1 MMRYK
6 TVTSSAVLLFL
17 AALSSA
23 NAASCNFSKPIG
35 SCKGTISIDSTKG
48 SKGNYSAE
56 ATVRSSSPTCS
67 KVEYLI
73 DNTPNQTILK
83 SGNSDSESLFGTSPV
98 TKKTVKVTKCT
109 AYEDR
114 DSGAS
119 KNGGDTAAVPAGPK
133 FFNGTWEGQ
142 VGMMFLKAGM
152 TLTMNVSGSSVT
164 GGSHAHNGTGDY
176 QIRNGRVSGNRVT
189 FDYAQPMGGETAS
202 VVITQKSANSIEYV
216 GSGQGITMSGT
227 LIRK

>member
-1 MMRYK
+1 MRFNRVA
-6 TVTSSAVLLFL
+6 TLSAIILL
-17 AALSSA
+17 AGLSSA

-83 SGNSDSESLFGTSPV
+83 SSNSDSESLFGTSPV
-98 TKKTVKVTKCT
+98 TKKTVKITKCT

-114 DSGAS
+114 DAVTS
-119 KNGGDTAAVPAGPK
+119 KDGGDATNEVAGPK

-152 TLTMNVSGSSVT
+152 TLTMNVNGSTVT

-189 FDYAQPMGGETAS
+189 FDYAQPMGGETAN
-202 VVITQKSANSIEYV
+202 VVITRKSANSIEYS
-216 GSGQGITMSGT
+216 GSASGVTMSGT
-227 LIRK
+227 LTRK